1 MKTDDYSSSDK
12 NPSISAVGEALLALD
27 KELEALADQDEAL
40 MVKRQHIHQKMKLCT
55 EAIKAIKKLLV
66 KANNGVYPPP
76 CPAMRFPELNM
87 ID

>member
-40 MVKRQHIHQKMKLCT
+40 MVKRLHIHQKMKLCT
-55 EAIKAIKKLLV
+55 EAIKKLLV
-66 KANNGVYPPP
+66 KANNGVYPTP

-87 ID
+87 VD

>member
-12 NPSISAVGEALLALD
+12 NPSISAVEKALLALD

-40 MVKRQHIHQKMKLCT
+40 MVKRLHIHQKMKLCT
-55 EAIKAIKKLLV
+55 EAIKKLLV

>member
-40 MVKRQHIHQKMKLCT
+40 MVKRLHIHQKMKLCT
-55 EAIKAIKKLLV
+55 EAIKKLLV

-76 CPAMRFPELNM
+76 GPAMRFPELNM
-87 ID
+87 LD

>member
-40 MVKRQHIHQKMKLCT
+40 MVKRLHIHNKMRLCT
-55 EAIKAIKKLLV
+55 EAIKKLLTE
-66 KANNGVYPPP
+66 ANHGVYPPP
-76 CPAMRFPELNM
+76 CPSRRFPELNM

>member
-40 MVKRQHIHQKMKLCT
+40 MVKRLHIHQKMKLCT
-55 EAIKAIKKLLV
+55 EAIKKLLV
-66 KANNGVYPPP
+66 KANNDVYPPP

>member
-1 MKTDDYSSSDK
+1 MKNESACWAESSTISV
-12 NPSISAVGEALLALD
+12 SAVAEGLLAIERELD
-27 KELEALADQDEAL
+27 ALAHQDEAL
-40 MVKRQHIHQKMKLCT
+40 MVKRLHIHQKMKLCT
-55 EAIKAIKKLLV
+55 EAIKKLLV

>member
-1 MKTDDYSSSDK
+1 
-12 NPSISAVGEALLALD
+12 
-27 KELEALADQDEAL
+27 
-40 MVKRQHIHQKMKLCT
+40 MVKRLHIHQKMKLCT
-55 EAIKAIKKLLV
+55 EAIKKLLV

>member
-12 NPSISAVGEALLALD
+12 NPSISAVGEALL
-27 KELEALADQDEAL
+27 
-40 MVKRQHIHQKMKLCT
+40 VKRLHIHQKMKLCT
-55 EAIKAIKKLLV
+55 EAIKKLLV

>member
-12 NPSISAVGEALLALD
+12 NPSISAIGEAILALD
-27 KELEALADQDEAL
+27 KELEALADQDEIL
-40 MVKRQHIHQKMKLCT
+40 MVKRLHIHQKMKLCT
-55 EAIKAIKKLLV
+55 EAIKKLLV

-76 CPAMRFPELNM
+76 CPVMRFPELNM

>member
-1 MKTDDYSSSDK
+1 MKTDDYSSSEK

-40 MVKRQHIHQKMKLCT
+40 MVKRLHIHQKMKLCT
-55 EAIKAIKKLLV
+55 EAIKKLLV

>member
-40 MVKRQHIHQKMKLCT
+40 MVKRLHIHQTMKLCT
-55 EAIKAIKKLLV
+55 EAIKTLLV

-76 CPAMRFPELNM
+76 CPTMRFPELNM

>member
-1 MKTDDYSSSDK
+1 MKNESACWPESSTVSV
-12 NPSISAVGEALLALD
+12 SAVGEALLALD

-40 MVKRQHIHQKMKLCT
+40 MVKRLHIHQKMKLCT
-55 EAIKAIKKLLV
+55 EAIKKLLV